1 MIIPDSVKKTY
12 LRDCRKSYPP
22 MKKILIPLLLLL
34 LAAFSLSAQ
43 EIRNIDET
51 VVLRKDGSARI
62 TQVWDV
68 TVVSGTE
75 FYLPFDN
82 LGPLEIDDLTVSEN
96 GEEFFAEGDGWDTDR
111 SREQKRGRCGIV
123 RKRGGVELCWGQGD
137 YGDHVWTVSY
147 TVKGLVMRMGEYDGL
162 YFTFVNPGLSAPPKH
177 VKVMLRNETGGPEWT
192 TDNVKVWGFR
202 SESEIYVE
210 DGAIRAESTEP
221 FHYSSAMTV
230 LVRFDQ
236 DLFEPAVTYGKDFEK
251 VQKMAF
257 NGSDYKT
264 KKTFWEWVK
273 TIFAGIFIVVCLLL
287 SPVGLVVLGIL
298 IYLYFWITSKLGF
311 KYKKSFFGASRING
325 WSRDVPLDGS
335 IPAAYFALNEGSRME
350 GLGRPD
356 VSKYLVSAYFL
367 RWVMNGVV
375 QVLPDP
381 DKPKRVNLSFEK
393 DTRFPEA
400 VENDLYQMVREASGD
415 NRILEAN
422 ELEKWSKK
430 SFKRF
435 SNLPDRTNTL
445 GKKWFED
452 KHYLI
457 KKDKCTPD
465 GQEKARQ
472 LIEFK
477 NFLENFTLHQEKGAI
492 EATLWQD
499 YLVFASLFGIADKV
513 ARQFEKLYPTQFAE
527 FTKTSGLSDGSFYNL
542 MRVSNDISTS
552 AMRNALYEKA
562 AHSSSGHSG
571 GSGRSYGGGG
581 HFSGGGGGHSF
592 GGSHGGGSR

>member
-1 MIIPDSVKKTY
+1 
-12 LRDCRKSYPP
+12 
-22 MKKILIPLLLLL
+22 MKKSLISLLLLIA
-34 LAAFSLSAQ
+34 AAFSLSAQ

-82 LGPLEIDDLTVSEN
+82 LGPMEIDDLTVSEN

-123 RKRGGVELCWGQGD
+123 RKHGGVELCWGQGD

-147 TVKGLVMRMGEYDGL
+147 TVRGLVMRMGGYDGL
-162 YFTFVNPGLSAPPKH
+162 YFSFVNPGLSAPPKH
-177 VKVMLRNETGGPEWT
+177 VKVMLINETGGPEWT

-210 DGAIRAESTEP
+210 DGAVRAESLES
-221 FHYSSAMTV
+221 FRSSSAMTV

-236 DLFEPAVTYGKDFEK
+236 GLFEPAVTYEKDFEK

-257 NGSDYKT
+257 EGSDFKT
-264 KKTFWEWVK
+264 KMSFWDWIK
-273 TIFAGIFIVVCLLL
+273 TIFGGLLVLVCLCL
-287 SPVGLVVLGIL
+287 SPGGMVVLGLL
-298 IYLYFWITSKLGF
+298 IWLVLLIMSAFGY
-311 KYKKSFFGASRING
+311 KYKKSFYGKSKITG
-325 WSRDVPLDGS
+325 WSRDIPLQGNL
-335 IPAAYFALNEGSRME
+335 PAAYFSLVEGDMLG
-350 GLGRPD
+350 GLGGKD
-356 VSKYLVSAYFL
+356 YSKNLIGAYFL

-381 DKPKRVNLSFEK
+381 KKQNRVNLSFEQEAK
-393 DTRFPEA
+393 FDEA
-400 VENDLYQMVREASGD
+400 VENDLYQMVREASGA
-415 NRILEAN
+415 NLILEAG

-430 SFKRF
+430 SFKRI
-435 SNLPDRTNTL
+435 SNLPDREKTR
-445 GKKWFED
+445 GRKWFED

-457 KKDKCTPD
+457 KGDKCTPE
-465 GQEKARQ
+465 GQEQARH

-477 NFLENFTLHQEKGAI
+477 NFLEDFTLHQEKGAV

-499 YLVFASLFGIADKV
+499 YLVFAALFGIADKV
-513 ARQFEKLYPTQFAE
+513 AKQFEKLYPAQFTE
-527 FTKTSGLSDGSFYNL
+527 FAQTTGLDNAMFYHL
-542 MRVSNDISTS
+542 MYISHDISAS
-552 AMRNALYEKA
+552 AMRNAMAEKA
-562 AHSSSGHSG
+562 ARSSSGG
-571 GSGRSYGGGG
+571 GRSFGGGG
-581 HFSGGGGGHSF
+581 HFSGGGGGSF
-592 GGSHGGGSR
+592 GGSFGGGSR

>member
-1 MIIPDSVKKTY
+1 
-12 LRDCRKSYPP
+12 
-22 MKKILIPLLLLL
+22 MKKFLFPLLLLL
-34 LAAFSLSAQ
+34 VAAFSLSAQ

-82 LGPLEIDDLTVSEN
+82 LGPMEIDDLTVSEN

-147 TVKGLVMRMGEYDGL
+147 TVKGLVMRMGDYDGL
-162 YFTFVNPGLSAPPKH
+162 YFSFVNPGLSAPPQH
-177 VKVMLRNETGGPEWT
+177 VKVMLINETGGPEWT
-192 TDNVKVWGFR
+192 PDNVKVWGFR
-202 SESEIYVE
+202 SQSEIYVE
-210 DGAIRAESTEP
+210 SGAVRAESQES
-221 FHYSSAMTV
+221 FGYNSAMTV

-236 DLFEPAVTYGKDFEK
+236 GLFEPSVVYEKSFDK
-251 VQKMAF
+251 VQEMAF
-257 NGSDYKT
+257 DGSDYKT
-264 KKTFWEWVK
+264 KMTLWEWVK
-273 TIFAGIFIVVCLLL
+273 AIFGGLFILICFLL
-287 SPVGLVVLGIL
+287 SPAGLVVLAIL
-298 IYLYFWITSKLGF
+298 VCLYYWITSLLGF
-311 KYKKSFFGASRING
+311 KYKKSFFGAYKIKG

-335 IPAAYFALNEGSRME
+335 IPAAYFALSEGSRME
-350 GLGRPD
+350 GLSQPS
-356 VSKYLVSAYFL
+356 VSKFLISAYFL

-381 DKPKRVNLSFEK
+381 KKPKRVNLSFEK
-393 DTRFPEA
+393 EASFPEA
-400 VENDLYQMVREASGD
+400 LENDLYKMVREASGS
-415 NRILEAN
+415 NLILEAG

-430 SFKRF
+430 SFKRV
-435 SNLPDRTNTL
+435 SNIPERTKTL

-452 KHYLI
+452 RHLLV
-457 KKDKCTPD
+457 KKDKCTPE

-477 NFLENFTLHQEKGAI
+477 NFLEDFTLHGEKGAI

-513 ARQFEKLYPTQFAE
+513 AKQFEKLYPTEFGE
-527 FTKTSGLSDGSFYNL
+527 FTSATGLSSGTFYNL
-542 MRVSNDISTS
+542 MSVSHDISAS
-552 AMRNALYEKA
+552 AMRNAMNEKA
-562 AHSSSGHSG
+562 AHSSSGG
-571 GSGRSYGGGG
+571 GRSFGGGG
-581 HFSGGGGGHSF
+581 GFSGGGGGGSF
-592 GGSHGGGSR
+592 GGSFGGGSR

>member
-1 MIIPDSVKKTY
+1 
-12 LRDCRKSYPP
+12 
-22 MKKILIPLLLLL
+22 MKKSLIPLLLLIV
-34 LAAFSLSAQ
+34 AAFSLSAQ

-82 LGPLEIDDLTVSEN
+82 LGPMEIDDLTVSEN

-162 YFTFVNPGLSAPPKH
+162 YFTFVNPGLSAPPQH
-177 VKVMLRNETGGPEWT
+177 VKVMLVNETGGPAWT
-192 TDNVKVWGFR
+192 PDNVKVWGFR

-210 DGAIRAESTEP
+210 DGAVRAESLEP
-221 FHYSSAMTV
+221 FRSSSAMTV

-236 DLFEPAVTYGKDFEK
+236 GLFEPAVTYEKDFEK
-251 VQKMAF
+251 IQKMAF
-257 NGSDYKT
+257 DGSDYKT
-264 KKTFWEWVK
+264 KMTFWDWIK
-273 TIFAGIFIVVCLLL
+273 MIFGGLLVLVCLCL
-287 SPVGLVVLGIL
+287 SPGGLVVIGLLIWIGLLIMSALG
-298 IYLYFWITSKLGF
+298 Y
-311 KYKKSFFGASRING
+311 KYKKSFYGKSKITG
-325 WSRDVPLDGS
+325 WSRDVPLQGNL
-335 IPAAYFALNEGSRME
+335 PAAYFALTEGDQ
-350 GLGRPD
+350 LGGIGGKD
-356 VSKYLVSAYFL
+356 YSKNLIGAYFL

-381 DKPKRVNLSFEK
+381 KKQNRVNLSFEQ
-393 DTRFPEA
+393 DASFAEP
-400 VENDLYQMVREASGD
+400 VENDLYQMVREASGS
-415 NRILEAN
+415 NLILEAG

-430 SFKRF
+430 SFKRMT
-435 SNLPDRTNTL
+435 NLPDREKTL

-457 KKDKCTPD
+457 KGDKCTPE
-465 GQEKARQ
+465 GQEQARR

-477 NFLENFTLHQEKGAI
+477 NFLNDFTLHQEKGAV

-499 YLVFASLFGIADKV
+499 YLVFAALFGIADKV
-513 ARQFEKLYPTQFAE
+513 AKQFEKLYPAQFSE
-527 FTKTSGLSDGSFYNL
+527 FAQASGLNGTSFYNL
-542 MRVSNDISTS
+542 MSVSHDISAS
-552 AMRNALYEKA
+552 AMRSAQAEKA
-562 AHSSSGHSG
+562 ARSSS

>member
-1 MIIPDSVKKTY
+1 
-12 LRDCRKSYPP
+12 
-22 MKKILIPLLLLL
+22 MKKSLISLLLLIA
-34 LAAFSLSAQ
+34 AAFSLSAQ

-82 LGPLEIDDLTVSEN
+82 LGPMEIDDLTVSEN

-123 RKRGGVELCWGQGD
+123 RKHGGVELCWGQGD

-147 TVKGLVMRMGEYDGL
+147 TVRGLVMRMGGYDGL
-162 YFTFVNPGLSAPPKH
+162 YFSFVNPGLSAPPKH
-177 VKVMLRNETGGPEWT
+177 VKVMLINETGGPEWT

-210 DGAIRAESTEP
+210 DGAVRAESLES
-221 FHYSSAMTV
+221 FRSSSAMTV

-236 DLFEPAVTYGKDFEK
+236 GLFEPAVTYEKDFEK

-257 NGSDYKT
+257 EGSDFKT
-264 KKTFWEWVK
+264 KMSFWDWIK
-273 TIFAGIFIVVCLLL
+273 TIFGGLLVLVCLCL
-287 SPVGLVVLGIL
+287 SPGGMVVLGLL
-298 IYLYFWITSKLGF
+298 IWLVLLIMSAFGY
-311 KYKKSFFGASRING
+311 KYKKSFYGKSKITG
-325 WSRDVPLDGS
+325 WSRDIPLQGNL
-335 IPAAYFALNEGSRME
+335 PAAYFSLVEGDMLG
-350 GLGRPD
+350 GLGGKD
-356 VSKYLVSAYFL
+356 YSKNLIGAYFL

-381 DKPKRVNLSFEK
+381 KKQNRVNLSFEQEAK
-393 DTRFPEA
+393 FDEA
-400 VENDLYQMVREASGD
+400 VENDLYQMVREASGA
-415 NRILEAN
+415 NLILEAG

-430 SFKRF
+430 SFKRI
-435 SNLPDRTNTL
+435 SNLPDREKTR
-445 GKKWFED
+445 GRKWFED

-457 KKDKCTPD
+457 KGDKCTPE
-465 GQEKARQ
+465 GQEQARH

-477 NFLENFTLHQEKGAI
+477 NFLEDFTLHQEKGAV

-499 YLVFASLFGIADKV
+499 YLVFAALFGIADKV
-513 ARQFEKLYPTQFAE
+513 AKQFEKLYPAQFTE
-527 FTKTSGLSDGSFYNL
+527 FAQTTGLDNAMFYHL
-542 MRVSNDISTS
+542 MYISHDISAS
-552 AMRNALYEKA
+552 AMRNAMAEKA
-562 AHSSSGHSG
+562 ARSSSGG
-571 GSGRSYGGGG
+571 GRSFGGGG
-581 HFSGGGGGHSF
+581 HFSGGGGGGSF
-592 GGSHGGGSR
+592 GGSFGGGSR